1 MIEGDRV
8 QKPTRP
14 TPTPN
19 STPVPKLVLN
29 WERRAKIL
37 EQEVEAQAQE
47 IVDLKE
53 ELHQQDERI
62 KLLEARVKTMGVLVA
77 L

>member
-19 STPVPKLVLN
+19 STPVPKLTLD

-62 KLLEARVKTMGVLVA
+62 KLLEELARGVA